1 MKQVTFDDNG
11 LIPAIVQ
18 DADTGEV
25 LTLAY
30 MNEEAIEKTLATKE
44 TWFYSRK
51 RQALWNKGAT
61 SGNKQI
67 VQSVSLDCDQDA
79 ILLQVKPLGPACHT
93 GEKTCFHQEL
103 LQDQPASFTMI
114 NQLTEKIKTR
124 KKIPIAGAYTTY
136 LFQEGIDKILKKV
149 GEEASE
155 VIIGAKNNDKKEI
168 TWEIAD
174 LTYHTLVL
182 MELLDISVADIKHEL
197 QKRHIQKGDSNDEVL
212 E

>member
-1 MKQVTFDDNG
+1 MTFDDNG

-93 GEKTCFHQEL
+93 GESTCFHQEL

-124 KKIPIAGAYTTY
+124 KETPIADAYTTY

-155 VIIGAKNNDKKEI
+155 VIIAAKNYDKKEI

-182 MELLDISVADIKHEL
+182 MELLDISVANIKHEL
-197 QKRHIQKGDSNDEVL
+197 QKRHIQKGDSK
-212 E
+212 

>member
-93 GEKTCFHQEL
+93 GESTCFHQEL

-124 KKIPIAGAYTTY
+124 KETPIADAYTTY

-155 VIIGAKNNDKKEI
+155 VIIAAKNYDKKEI

-182 MELLDISVADIKHEL
+182 MELLDISVANIKHEL
-197 QKRHIQKGDSNDEVL
+197 QKRHIQKGDSK
-212 E
+212 

>member
-61 SGNKQI
+61 SGNQQI

-93 GEKTCFHQEL
+93 GESTCFHQEL

-124 KKIPIAGAYTTY
+124 KETPIADAYTTY

-155 VIIGAKNNDKKEI
+155 VIIAAKNYDKKEI

-182 MELLDISVADIKHEL
+182 MELLDISVANIKHEL
-197 QKRHIQKGDSNDEVL
+197 QKRHIQKGDSK
-212 E
+212 

>member
-1 MKQVTFDDNG
+1 MKQVTFNDHG

-51 RQALWNKGAT
+51 SQALWNKGAT

-67 VQSVSLDCDQDA
+67 VQSVSFDCDQDA

-93 GEKTCFHQEL
+93 GESTCFHQEL
-103 LQDQPASFTMI
+103 LQEQPASFAMI
-114 NQLTEKIKTR
+114 NQLAKKIKTR
-124 KKIPIAGAYTTY
+124 KETPIAGAYTTY

-168 TWEIAD
+168 IWEIAD
-174 LTYHTLVL
+174 LAYHTLVL
-182 MELLDISVADIKHEL
+182 MELLGISVRDIKHEL
-197 QKRHIQKGDSNDEVL
+197 QKRHIQKGDSNNEVL